1 MKKFLS
7 LVLALVMTM
16 SLVTVSAGAKDFT
29 DSTKIQ
35 YAEAV
40 DVMSA
45 VKVIDGYTDG
55 SFNPSATLTRGAA
68 AKIICNLIL
77 GPTTASALVAD
88 AAPYKDV
95 PTNHTFAGYI
105 AYCQK
110 EGIIS
115 GYADGT
121 FKPANSLTGY
131 AFMKML
137 LGALGYKADQE
148 GYTGPNWSI
157 NVAKRAL
164 NVGLYDDLVGSFNG
178 VKAVNREEACL
189 YAFNTMKATMVE
201 YDNNNSVTVNGITFT
216 NKSAAKEMANTAKVE
231 TIKDDNKMQFAEKY
245 FDKLKVSTK
254 SSDKMDDFGRPATTW
269 IYDGDTVGT
278 YADSA
283 DYKLVLNK
291 DLSYV
296 DMMTEND
303 DYFNLKAKDISA
315 DIEVYQNGT
324 EITAA
329 TYAAVSG
336 GEAVKYFQAG
346 DVVELFE
353 NDDDDVE
360 TVVVTRYTLA
370 KIDDVDNDLSSSL
383 QKKGA
388 KYAIDLKDLDNTG
401 FADSNLNGT
410 YYDDHDDDEKVL
422 NGFDAD
428 TYTKD
433 VVLAVVVKTDGT
445 ILASHVAEAVTGSI
459 TKYNSGSKAKVT
471 MAGTEY
477 ALTAKTKGQVTAFDY
492 NDSTYTIYVNADGYV
507 VGFETTGTAK
517 LEDVYYI
524 TGVVRDAN
532 GLYNTKSYYAQAV
545 SLKDGKVSEI
555 KLEAESF
562 AELMGM
568 KVEKSSDSA
577 DTAFYMVDV
586 SGSYYKQP
594 DGKFATTV
602 SGTTKYERKTDW
614 TDVMTTINGVTA
626 NQVAGSKGLY
636 TFTDKDGSKGL
647 DTKSNNG
654 KFFAEA
660 YNHAA
665 DNSYYVTTATT
676 LAGSEDLKRD
686 ASSIT
691 LSSPSGDFTKKV
703 YVNDK
708 TQYVKVEKN
717 GDDID
722 VKLVTGGTSATNG
735 SLTGVYAVATKSGAN
750 YTAAYVVL
758 ASNSFSSAA
767 ADADIVYVD
776 EGSSKKVASDKWE
789 LDVYFLDGTG
799 KTTTVTADTA
809 AADNSFYD
817 FTINDDGEYELGAQ
831 NDSQYT
837 VYAGKTA
844 DFTYDKETGFVKGAT
859 LTGIYNNQ
867 LTGTASFDSSKT
879 FTMNDVDFASN
890 VIVIDSRSK
899 SDRNDQIANSEI
911 TTVAKLKS
919 ALEKT
924 GVTGVTADVYLDD
937 GEVVLVSVTA
947 STPATPGGSGSGST
961 TYVVNTGATLALT
974 AGKIDVTGAVITKKG
989 VTPAAGPDSTI
1000 NGTVKV
1006 VAEAYANGEW
1016 KEFAT
1021 ATGSATVAATTGAV
1035 TVPSLTIGV
1044 VTGTPYK
1051 VTVTMT
1057 ADELGTVTLASGT
1070 YSF

>member
-29 DSTKIQ
+29 DNSKIN

-45 VKVIDGYTDG
+45 VKVIDGYADG

-137 LGALGYKADQE
+137 LGALGYKAEQE

-164 NVGLYDDLVGSFNG
+164 NVGLNDDLNGDFNG

-189 YAFNTMKATMVE
+189 YAFNTLKATMVE
-201 YDNNNSVTVNGITFT
+201 YEKNSTVTVGNITIKDT
-216 NKSAAKEMANTAKVE
+216 SAAKEMANTAKVE

-315 DIEVYQNGT
+315 DVEVYLNGS
-324 EITAA
+324 EIPAA

-388 KYAIDLKDLDNTG
+388 KYGIDLKDLDNTG
-401 FADSNLNGT
+401 FADDHLNGT
-410 YYDDHDDDEKVL
+410 YYDDHDDDDKVL

-433 VVLAVVVKTDGT
+433 AVLAVAVKTDGT
-445 ILASHVAEAVTGSI
+445 ILTSHVATAVTGAI

-471 MAGTEY
+471 LAGTDY
-477 ALTAKTKGQVTAFDY
+477 ALTAKAKSQVTAFDY
-492 NDSTYTIYVNADGYV
+492 NDSTYTIYVDADGYV

-524 TGVVRDAN
+524 TGVVKDTT
-532 GLYNTKSYYAQAV
+532 GLYNTVSYYAQAV

-555 KLEAESF
+555 KLEGESF
-562 AELMGM
+562 AALLGKTITKDAGKY
-568 KVEKSSDSA
+568 KV
-577 DTAFYMVDV
+577 
-586 SGSYYKQP
+586 
-594 DGKFATTV
+594 DGQGDFATVAYAVESTATEANTV
-602 SGTTKYERKTDW
+602 LTT
-614 TDVMTTINGVTA
+614 A
-626 NQVAGSKGLY
+626 AGLY

-660 YNHAA
+660 YNHNA
-665 DNSYYVTTATT
+665 DNSYYVVSGSN
-676 LAGSEDLKRD
+676 LAGTDDLKRD

-691 LSSPSGDFTKKV
+691 LASQTGDFSKKV

-708 TQYVKVEKN
+708 TQYVKVEDK

-722 VKLVTGGTSATNG
+722 VKLVTGGTSATHASLGTG
-735 SLTGVYAVATKSGAN
+735 SGIFVVATKSGSN

-758 ASNSFSSAA
+758 TSASFSSAA

-937 GEVVLVSVTA
+937 GEVVLVSITD
-947 STPATPGGSGSGST
+947 STRANNGGNGGSTST
-961 TYVVNTGATLALT
+961 TYVVNTGATVALSSG
-974 AGKIDVTGAVITKKG
+974 AISVTGAQITKKN
-989 VTPAAGPDSTI
+989 TTTGPDSEIT
-1000 NGTVKV
+1000 GTAKV
-1006 VAEAYANGEW
+1006 VVEAYANGEW

-1021 ATGSATVAATTGAV
+1021 ATGAATVAATNGNV
-1035 TVPSLTIGV
+1035 TVAPLTVGV
-1044 VTGTPYK
+1044 VTGTSYK